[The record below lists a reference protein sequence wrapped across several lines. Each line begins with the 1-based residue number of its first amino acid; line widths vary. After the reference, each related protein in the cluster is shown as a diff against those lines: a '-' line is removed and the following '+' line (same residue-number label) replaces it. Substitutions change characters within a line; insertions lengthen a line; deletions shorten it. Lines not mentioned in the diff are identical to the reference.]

1 VDELIVASRL
11 VHFAA
16 AALLL
21 GVPVFRLAVAP
32 NDLQRDAV
40 GDRAVALA
48 AAIAALLSGLGWFAA
63 VAADMAGGWADAL
76 APDILQAVAFDTRF
90 GRLWIARLICLVA
103 VLAVLAM
110 TRRSRAQDVGLAI
123 LAGAFA
129 ASLVGVGH
137 GTAGAGGVAPIHMV
151 ADVIHLL
158 CAATWIGGLFCLG
171 QLLHQALDGSATPEV
186 VRKVVP
192 RFSLIG
198 YWAVALLLISGC
210 TNALVLVPQPG
221 KLLTTDYGRVLLVK
235 IGLALVM
242 VAIAL
247 VNRIALTPKA
257 VTGPAGIRTLWR
269 SVMVEQ
275 GVGLAVLASVA
286 LLGTIHP
293 VP

>member
-1 VDELIVASRL
+1 VDELIVGSRL

-21 GVPVFRLAVAP
+21 GVPLFRLAVAP
-32 NDLQRDAV
+32 NGPVRDAV
-40 GDRAVALA
+40 GGPAVELA
-48 AAIAALLSGLGWFAA
+48 AVVAALLSGLGWFAA
-63 VAADMAGGWADAL
+63 VAADMAGGWSDAL
-76 APDILQAVAFDTRF
+76 APDILQAVAFETRF

-103 VLAVLAM
+103 ILAVLAM
-110 TRRSRAQDVGLAI
+110 TRRWRAQNVGLAV

-151 ADVIHLL
+151 ADMIHLL

-171 QLLHQALDGSATPEV
+171 QVLRQALNGSAAPEV
-186 VRKVVP
+186 VRKVVL
-192 RFSLIG
+192 RFSHIG

-210 TNALVLVPQPG
+210 INALVLVPQPG
-221 KLLTTDYGRVLLVK
+221 RLLNTDYGHVLLVK
-235 IGLALVM
+235 IALALLM

-247 VNRIALTPKA
+247 VNRVALTPRA
-257 VTGPAGIRTLWR
+257 AAGPRGIRALRR

-275 GVGLAVLASVA
+275 GVGIAVLAAVA